1 MQLLEQ
7 AQDGVRLSVSTPE
20 DDIHAAAAAN
30 DSLILEFEA
39 FRDGRGFSLA
49 AILRGQGYRGR
60 LTAAGKVL
68 PDQARHLRRCGFDA
82 VELPPGADAAPWRRM
97 DQVFSAAYQSASGDD
112 RLVWRQRHAP
122 AAQDAAAQDAR
133 NLAAHLNA
141 QWADADAETLLREV
155 LDPALGRRAAAVSSF
170 GAEAAVLLHLISRVQ
185 PDLPVVF
192 LETGQHFFQ
201 TLAYRRELADRL
213 ALTDVRDIAPD
224 ADALS
229 AADPRSDLWRSA
241 PDACC
246 AVRKVQPLAQAL
258 DGFDTR
264 ITGRKRYQNRQRADL
279 MPFEAVGGVLT
290 VNPLARWSADQVEDW
305 LRDHQLPRHP
315 LVEQGYP
322 SIGCWPC
329 TRAVVAD
336 EGARDGRW
344 AGQEKTECGIHG
356 RTFAPAC

>member
-1 MQLLEQ
+1 MQLLEH
-7 AQDGVRLSVSTPE
+7 AQDGVRLTVSTPE
-20 DDIHAAAAAN
+20 EDIRAAAAAN

-49 AILRGQGYRGR
+49 AVLRGQGYRGR
-60 LTAAGKVL
+60 LIAAGKIL

-82 VELPPGADAAPWRRM
+82 VELSPGADAAPWRRM
-97 DQVFSAAYQSASGDD
+97 DQVFSAAYQPASSDD
-112 RLVWRQRHAP
+112 RLVWRQRHLAP
-122 AAQDAAAQDAR
+122 PPEDAAA
-133 NLAAHLNA
+133 LAARLNA
-141 QWADADAETLLREV
+141 QWAHADAEDLLRAV
-155 LDPALGRRAAAVSSF
+155 LDSTLGRKAVAISSF

-201 TLAYRRELADRL
+201 TLAYRRELTERL
-213 ALTDVRDIAPD
+213 GLTDVREIKPD
-224 ADALS
+224 ANALS
-229 AADPRSDLWRSA
+229 ASDPRGDLWRSQ

-246 AVRKVQPLAQAL
+246 AVRKVRPLAQAL
-258 DGFDTR
+258 EGFDTR
-264 ITGRKRYQNRQRADL
+264 ITGRKRYQNHQRAGL
-279 MPFEAVGGVLT
+279 MPFEAADGVLT
-290 VNPLARWSADQVEDW
+290 VNPLVSWSVEQVEDW

-329 TRAVVAD
+329 TRAVAID
-336 EGARDGRW
+336 EDARDGRW

-356 RTFAPAC
+356 RTLVPAC

>member
-20 DDIHAAAAAN
+20 DDIRAAAAAN

-49 AILRGQGYRGR
+49 AVLRGQGYRGR
-60 LTAAGKVL
+60 LIAAGKVL

-82 VELPPGADAAPWRRM
+82 VELAPGADAAPWRRM
-97 DQVFSAAYQSASGDD
+97 DQIFSAAYQSAGGDD

-122 AAQDAAAQDAR
+122 AVEDAAAQDAR
-133 NLAAHLNA
+133 NLAARLNA

-192 LETGQHFFQ
+192 LDTGQHFFQ
-201 TLAYRRELADRL
+201 TLAYRRELAERL

-229 AADPRSDLWRSA
+229 AADPRADLWRSA

-264 ITGRKRYQNRQRADL
+264 ITGRKRYQNSHRAAL
-279 MPFEAVGGVLT
+279 EPFEAADGVLT
-290 VNPLARWSADQVEDW
+290 VNPLAAWSADQIEDW
-305 LRDHQLPRHP
+305 LRDHQLLRHP

-329 TRAVVAD
+329 TRAVETGED
-336 EGARDGRW
+336 ARDGRW
-344 AGQEKTECGIHG
+344 AGQEKTECGIHE
-356 RTFAPAC
+356 RALAPAC

>member
-7 AQDGVRLSVSTPE
+7 AQDGVRLTVSTPE
-20 DDIHAAAAAN
+20 EDIRAAAAAN

-49 AILRGQGYRGR
+49 AVLRGQGYRGR
-60 LTAAGKVL
+60 LIAAGKVL

-82 VELPPGADAAPWRRM
+82 VELAPGADAAPWRRM
-97 DQVFSAAYQSASGDD
+97 DQVFSAAYQPASGDD
-112 RLVWRQRHAP
+112 RLVWRQRHSTP
-122 AAQDAAAQDAR
+122 ANDDAVA
-133 NLAAHLNA
+133 LAARLNA
-141 QWADADAETLLREV
+141 QWAGAEAEDLLRAV
-155 LDPALGRRAAAVSSF
+155 LDPALGRKTAVISSF
-170 GAEAAVLLHLISRVQ
+170 GAEAAVLLHLISCVR
-185 PDLPVVF
+185 PDLPVIF

-201 TLAYRRELADRL
+201 TLAYRRELAERL
-213 ALTDVRDIAPD
+213 GLSDVRDITPD
-224 ADALS
+224 AVTLS
-229 AADPRSDLWRSA
+229 AADPRGDLWRSA

-246 AVRKVQPLAQAL
+246 AVRKVRPLARAL
-258 DGFDTR
+258 AGFDTR
-264 ITGRKRYQNRQRADL
+264 ITGRKRYQNPQRADL

-290 VNPLARWSADQVEDW
+290 VNPLAKWSVQQIEDW

-336 EGARDGRW
+336 EDARDGRW
-344 AGQEKTECGIHG
+344 SGQEKTECGIHG
-356 RTFAPAC
+356 RTLAPTC

>member
-20 DDIHAAAAAN
+20 EDIRAAAAAN

-49 AILRGQGYRGR
+49 AILRGQGYQGR
-60 LTAAGKVL
+60 LIAAGKVL
-68 PDQARHLRRCGFDA
+68 PDQVRHLRRSGFDA
-82 VELPPGADAAPWRRM
+82 VELAPGADAAPWRRM
-97 DQVFSAAYQSASGDD
+97 DQVFSAAYQPATGDD
-112 RLVWRQRHAP
+112 RLVWRQRHAAP
-122 AAQDAAAQDAR
+122 EDAVA
-133 NLAAHLNA
+133 LAARLNA
-141 QWADADAETLLREV
+141 QWGEAEAEDLLRAV
-155 LDPALGRRAAAVSSF
+155 LDPALGRKAAVISSF

-192 LETGQHFFQ
+192 LETGQHFFH

-213 ALTDVRDIAPD
+213 GLTDVRDITPD
-224 ADALS
+224 AAALA
-229 AADPRSDLWRSA
+229 AADPHSDLWRSQ

-246 AVRKVQPLAQAL
+246 DVRKVQPLAQAVA
-258 DGFDTR
+258 GFDTR
-264 ITGRKRYQNRQRADL
+264 ITGRKRYQNSHRAAL
-279 MPFEAVGGVLT
+279 VPFEAADGVLT
-290 VNPLARWSADQVEDW
+290 VNPLAVWSAEQIEAW

-329 TRAVVAD
+329 TRAVEAGED
-336 EGARDGRW
+336 ARDGRW
-344 AGQEKTECGIHG
+344 SGQEKTECGIHA
-356 RTFAPAC
+356 RVLAPAC

>member
-20 DDIHAAAAAN
+20 EDIRAAAAAN

-49 AILRGQGYRGR
+49 AILRGQGYQGR
-60 LTAAGKVL
+60 LIAAGKVL
-68 PDQARHLRRCGFDA
+68 PDQVRHLRRSGFDA
-82 VELPPGADAAPWRRM
+82 VELAPGADAAPWRRM

-112 RLVWRQRHAP
+112 RLVWRQRHA
-122 AAQDAAAQDAR
+122 ASANDDAVA
-133 NLAAHLNA
+133 LAARLNA
-141 QWADADAETLLREV
+141 QWGEADAEDLLIAV
-155 LDPALGRRAAAVSSF
+155 LDPALGRKAAAISSF
-170 GAEAAVLLHLISRVQ
+170 GAEAAVLLHLISRVR

-201 TLAYRRELADRL
+201 TLAYRRDLASRL
-213 ALTDVRDIAPD
+213 GLTDVRDITPD
-224 ADALS
+224 AAALS
-229 AADPRSDLWRSA
+229 TADPRSDLWRRA

-258 DGFDTR
+258 AGFDTR
-264 ITGRKRYQNRQRADL
+264 ITGRKRYQNPQRADL

-290 VNPLARWSADQVEDW
+290 VNPLAQWSVQQIEGW

-329 TRAVVAD
+329 TRAVEPD
-336 EGARDGRW
+336 EEARDGRW

-356 RTFAPAC
+356 RSLAPVC

>member
-7 AQDGVRLSVSTPE
+7 AQDGVRLTVSTPE
-20 DDIHAAAAAN
+20 EDIRAAAAAN

-49 AILRGQGYRGR
+49 AVLRGQGYRGH
-60 LTAAGKVL
+60 LIAAGKVL

-82 VELPPGADAAPWRRM
+82 VELSPGADAAPWRRM

-112 RLVWRQRHAP
+112 RLVWRQRHTSAP
-122 AAQDAAAQDAR
+122 EDAPT
-133 NLAAHLNA
+133 LAARLNA
-141 QWADADAETLLREV
+141 QWTDADAEDLLRAV
-155 LDPALGRRAAAVSSF
+155 LDPALGRRAAAISSF
-170 GAEAAVLLHLISRVQ
+170 GAEAAVLLHLISRVR

-201 TLAYRRELADRL
+201 TLAYRRELTERL
-213 ALTDVRDIAPD
+213 GLTDVRDVQPD
-224 ADALS
+224 AAAL
-229 AADPRSDLWRSA
+229 AASDPRGDLWRSQ

-246 AVRKVQPLAQAL
+246 AVRKVQPLTQAL
-258 DGFDTR
+258 AGFDTR
-264 ITGRKRYQNRQRADL
+264 ITGRKRYQNSHRAAL
-279 MPFEAVGGVLT
+279 EPFEAVDGVLT
-290 VNPLARWSADQVEDW
+290 VNPLAAWSSEQIKDW

-329 TRAVVAD
+329 TRAVAVNED
-336 EGARDGRW
+336 ARDGRW

-356 RTFAPAC
+356 RTLAPAC

>member
-7 AQDGVRLSVSTPE
+7 AQDGVRLTVSTPE
-20 DDIHAAAAAN
+20 EDIRAAAAAN

-49 AILRGQGYRGR
+49 AVLRGQGYRGR
-60 LTAAGKVL
+60 LIAAGKVL

-82 VELPPGADAAPWRRM
+82 VELSPGANAAPWRRM
-97 DQVFSAAYQSASGDD
+97 DQVFSAAYQPSSGDD
-112 RLVWRQRHAP
+112 RLVWRQRHAAP
-122 AAQDAAAQDAR
+122 EDAAA
-133 NLAAHLNA
+133 LAARLNA
-141 QWADADAETLLREV
+141 QWADADAEDLLRAV
-155 LDPALGRRAAAVSSF
+155 LDPALDRKAAAISSF

-185 PDLPVVF
+185 PDLPVIF

-201 TLAYRRELADRL
+201 TLAYRRELTERL
-213 ALTDVRDIAPD
+213 GLTNVRDIAPD
-224 ADALS
+224 AAALT
-229 AADPRSDLWRSA
+229 AADPRGDLWRSE

-246 AVRKVQPLAQAL
+246 AVRKVEPQARAL
-258 DGFDTR
+258 TGFDTR
-264 ITGRKRYQNRQRADL
+264 ITGRKRYQNSQRTDL
-279 MPFEAVGGVLT
+279 KPFEAADNVLI
-290 VNPLARWSADQVEDW
+290 VNPLAAWSADQIEDW

-329 TRAVVAD
+329 TRAVEAGED
-336 EGARDGRW
+336 ARDGRW

-356 RTFAPAC
+356 RVLTPTC

>member
-7 AQDGVRLSVSTPE
+7 AQDGVRLTVSTPE
-20 DDIHAAAAAN
+20 EDIRAAAAAN

-49 AILRGQGYRGR
+49 AVLRGQGYRGR
-60 LTAAGKVL
+60 LIAAGKVL

-82 VELPPGADAAPWRRM
+82 VELAPGADAVPWRRM

-122 AAQDAAAQDAR
+122 APENAAA
-133 NLAAHLNA
+133 LAARLNA
-141 QWADADAETLLREV
+141 QWADADAEDLLRVV
-155 LDPALGRRAAAVSSF
+155 LDPALGRKAAAISSF

-201 TLAYRRELADRL
+201 TLAYRRELTERL
-213 ALTDVRDIAPD
+213 GLTDVRDITPD
-224 ADALS
+224 AAALA
-229 AADPRSDLWRSA
+229 AADPRGDLWRDQ

-258 DGFDTR
+258 AGFDTR
-264 ITGRKRYQNRQRADL
+264 ITGRKRYQNTDRAAL
-279 MPFEAVGGVLT
+279 EPFEAADGVLT
-290 VNPLARWSADQVEDW
+290 VNPLAAWPAEQVETW

-329 TRAVVAD
+329 TRAVEAGED
-336 EGARDGRW
+336 ARNGRW
-344 AGQEKTECGIHG
+344 SGLEKTECGIHG
-356 RTFAPAC
+356 RALAPAC

>member
-7 AQDGVRLSVSTPE
+7 ALDGVRLAVSASEE
-20 DDIHAAAAAN
+20 DVRAAAAAH
-30 DSLILEFEA
+30 DTLILEFDV

-49 AILRGQGYRGR
+49 AVLRGQGYRGR
-60 LTAAGKVL
+60 LIAAGRVL

-82 VELPPGADAAPWRRM
+82 VELTPGADPAPWRHM
-97 DQVFSAAYQSASGDD
+97 DQVFSAAYQPASGDD
-112 RLVWRQRHAP
+112 RLVWRQRHQAP
-122 AAQDAAAQDAR
+122 PSEASTA
-133 NLAAHLNA
+133 LAARLNA
-141 QWADADAETLLREV
+141 QWSEADAEDLLRAV
-155 LDPALGRRAAAVSSF
+155 LDPALGRKAAVISSF

-201 TLAYRRELADRL
+201 TLGYRRELAERL
-213 ALTDVRDIAPD
+213 GLTDVRDITPD
-224 ADALS
+224 PAAL
-229 AADPRSDLWRSA
+229 AATDPGGDLWRSQ

-258 DGFDTR
+258 AGFDTR
-264 ITGRKRYQNRQRADL
+264 ITGRKRYQNNQRADL
-279 MPFEAVGGVLT
+279 MPFETAGGVLT
-290 VNPLARWSADQVEDW
+290 VNPLAKWSADQVETW

-329 TRAVVAD
+329 TRAVETGED
-336 EGARDGRW
+336 ARDGRW
-344 AGQEKTECGIHG
+344 AGREKTECGIHG
-356 RTFAPAC
+356 RTLAPAC

>member
-20 DDIHAAAAAN
+20 DDIRAAAAAN

-60 LTAAGKVL
+60 LIAAGKVL
-68 PDQARHLRRCGFDA
+68 PDQVRHLRRCGFDA
-82 VELPPGADAAPWRRM
+82 VELAPDADAAPWRRM
-97 DQVFSAAYQSASGDD
+97 DQVFSAAYQPASGDD
-112 RLVWRQRHAP
+112 RLVWRQRHATP
-122 AAQDAAAQDAR
+122 PVEDAAV
-133 NLAAHLNA
+133 LAARLND
-141 QWADADAETLLREV
+141 QWANADAESLLAAV
-155 LDPALGRRAAAVSSF
+155 LDPALGRKTAAVSSF

-201 TLAYRRELADRL
+201 TLAYRRELTERL
-213 ALTDVRDIAPD
+213 GLTDVRDISPD
-224 ADALS
+224 TAALS
-229 AADPRSDLWRSA
+229 ASDPRSDLWRSQ

-246 AVRKVQPLAQAL
+246 AIRKVEPQARALA
-258 DGFDTR
+258 DFDTR
-264 ITGRKRYQNRQRADL
+264 ITGRKRYQNPQRADL

-290 VNPLARWSADQVEDW
+290 VNPLARWSAEQVETW

-329 TRAVVAD
+329 TRAVEAD

-356 RTFAPAC
+356 RTLAPAC

>member
-7 AQDGVRLSVSTPE
+7 AQDGVRLTVSTPE
-20 DDIHAAAAAN
+20 DDIRAAAAAN

-49 AILRGQGYRGR
+49 AVLRGQGYGGR
-60 LTAAGKVL
+60 LIAAGKVL

-82 VELPPGADAAPWRRM
+82 VELSPGADAAPWRRM
-97 DQVFSAAYQSASGDD
+97 DQVFSAAYQPASGDD
-112 RLVWRQRHAP
+112 RLVWRQRHNTSP
-122 AAQDAAAQDAR
+122 EDTAA
-133 NLAAHLNA
+133 LAARLNA
-141 QWADADAETLLREV
+141 QWADVDAEDLLRAV
-155 LDPALGRRAAAVSSF
+155 LGPTLGRKAAAISSF
-170 GAEAAVLLHLISRVQ
+170 GAEAAVVLHLISRVR

-201 TLAYRRELADRL
+201 TLAYRRELTERL
-213 ALTDVRDIAPD
+213 GLTDVRDITPD
-224 ADALS
+224 AAALAKS
-229 AADPRSDLWRSA
+229 DPRGDLWRSQ

-246 AVRKVQPLAQAL
+246 AIRKVQPLAQAL
-258 DGFDTR
+258 AGFDTR
-264 ITGRKRYQNRQRADL
+264 ITGRKRYQNNQRADL
-279 MPFEAVGGVLT
+279 LPFEAVDGVLT
-290 VNPLARWSADQVEDW
+290 VNPLAKWSADQVEDW

-329 TRAVVAD
+329 TRAVALD

-344 AGQEKTECGIHG
+344 AGQEKTECGIHA
-356 RTFAPAC
+356 RTLAPAC

>member
-20 DDIHAAAAAN
+20 DDIRAAAAAN

-49 AILRGQGYRGR
+49 AILRGQGYQGR
-60 LTAAGKVL
+60 LIAAGKVL
-68 PDQARHLRRCGFDA
+68 PDQVRHLRRCGFDA
-82 VELPPGADAAPWRRM
+82 VELAPDADAAPWRRM
-97 DQVFSAAYQSASGDD
+97 DQVFSAAYQPASGDD
-112 RLVWRQRHAP
+112 RLVWRQRHATP
-122 AAQDAAAQDAR
+122 PVEDAAV
-133 NLAAHLNA
+133 LAARLND
-141 QWADADAETLLREV
+141 QWANADAESLLAAV
-155 LDPALGRRAAAVSSF
+155 LDPALGRKTAAVSSF

-201 TLAYRRELADRL
+201 TLAYRRELTERL
-213 ALTDVRDIAPD
+213 GLTDVRDISPD
-224 ADALS
+224 TAALS
-229 AADPRSDLWRSA
+229 ASDPRSDLWRSQ

-246 AVRKVQPLAQAL
+246 AIRKVEPQARALA
-258 DGFDTR
+258 GFDTR
-264 ITGRKRYQNRQRADL
+264 ITGRKRYQNSQRADL
-279 MPFEAVGGVLT
+279 KPFEAADNVLV
-290 VNPLARWSADQVEDW
+290 VNPLAAWSADQVETW

-329 TRAVVAD
+329 TRAVEAD

-356 RTFAPAC
+356 RTLAPAC

>member
-7 AQDGVRLSVSTPE
+7 AQDGVRLTVSTPE
-20 DDIHAAAAAN
+20 ADIRAAAAAN

-49 AILRGQGYRGR
+49 AVLRGQGYQGR
-60 LTAAGKVL
+60 LIAAGKVL

-82 VELPPGADAAPWRRM
+82 VELAPGADAAPWRRM

-112 RLVWRQRHAP
+112 RLVWRQRHAAP
-122 AAQDAAAQDAR
+122 ANDDAVA
-133 NLAAHLNA
+133 LAARLNA
-141 QWADADAETLLREV
+141 QWGEADAEDLLRAV
-155 LDPALGRRAAAVSSF
+155 LDPTLGRKAAAISSF
-170 GAEAAVLLHLISRVQ
+170 GAEAAVLLHLISRVR

-201 TLAYRRELADRL
+201 TLAYRRDLASRL
-213 ALTDVRDIAPD
+213 GLTDVRDIAPD
-224 ADALS
+224 VAALS
-229 AADPRSDLWRSA
+229 AADPRGDLWRSA

-246 AVRKVQPLAQAL
+246 AVRKVQPMAQAL
-258 DGFDTR
+258 AGFDTR
-264 ITGRKRYQNRQRADL
+264 ITGRKRYQNPQRADL

-290 VNPLARWSADQVEDW
+290 VNPLAQWSVQQIEGW

-329 TRAVVAD
+329 TRAVEPD
-336 EGARDGRW
+336 EEARDGRW

-356 RTFAPAC
+356 RSLAPVC

>member
-20 DDIHAAAAAN
+20 NDIHAAASAN

-49 AILRGQGYRGR
+49 AVLRGKGYRGR
-60 LTAAGKVL
+60 LIAAGKVL

-112 RLVWRQRHAP
+112 RLVWRQRHA
-122 AAQDAAAQDAR
+122 ASANDDAVA
-133 NLAAHLNA
+133 LAARLNA
-141 QWADADAETLLREV
+141 QWGEADAEDLLIAV
-155 LDPALGRRAAAVSSF
+155 LDPALGRKAAAISSF
-170 GAEAAVLLHLISRVQ
+170 GAEAAVLLHLISRVR

-201 TLAYRRELADRL
+201 TLAYRRDLASRL
-213 ALTDVRDIAPD
+213 GLTDVRDITPD
-224 ADALS
+224 AAALS
-229 AADPRSDLWRSA
+229 VADLRGDLWRRA

-258 DGFDTR
+258 AGFDTR
-264 ITGRKRYQNRQRADL
+264 ITGRKRYQNPQRADL

-290 VNPLARWSADQVEDW
+290 VNPLAQWSVQQIEGW

-329 TRAVVAD
+329 TRAVEPD
-336 EGARDGRW
+336 EEARDGRW

-356 RTFAPAC
+356 RSLAPVC

>member
-7 AQDGVRLSVSTPE
+7 AQDGVRLTVSTPE
-20 DDIHAAAAAN
+20 EDICAAAAAN

-49 AILRGQGYRGR
+49 AVLRGQGYRGR
-60 LTAAGKVL
+60 LIAAGKVL

-82 VELPPGADAAPWRRM
+82 VELAPGADAAPWRRM
-97 DQVFSAAYQSASGDD
+97 DQVFSAAYQPASGDD
-112 RLVWRQRHAP
+112 RLVWRQRHSAP
-122 AAQDAAAQDAR
+122 ANDDAAA
-133 NLAAHLNA
+133 LAARLNT
-141 QWADADAETLLREV
+141 QWAEAGAEDLLRAV
-155 LDPALGRRAAAVSSF
+155 LDPALGRKTAVISSF
-170 GAEAAVLLHLISRVQ
+170 GAEAAVLLHLISRVR

-201 TLAYRRELADRL
+201 TLAYRRELAERL
-213 ALTDVRDIAPD
+213 GLSDVRDIAPD
-224 ADALS
+224 PTALS
-229 AADPRSDLWRSA
+229 TADPRGDLWRST

-246 AVRKVQPLAQAL
+246 AVRKVQPLTQAMA
-258 DGFDTR
+258 GFDTR
-264 ITGRKRYQNRQRADL
+264 ITGRKRYQNSQRADL

-290 VNPLARWSADQVEDW
+290 VNPLAHWSVQQIEDW

-315 LVEQGYP
+315 LVDQGYP

-329 TRAVVAD
+329 TRAVETNED
-336 EGARDGRW
+336 ARDGRW

-356 RTFAPAC
+356 RTLAPAC

>member
-7 AQDGVRLSVSTPE
+7 AQDGVRLTVSTPE
-20 DDIHAAAAAN
+20 ADIQAAAAAN

-49 AILRGQGYRGR
+49 AVLRGQGYRGR
-60 LTAAGKVL
+60 LIAAGKVL

-97 DQVFSAAYQSASGDD
+97 DQVFSAAYQSATGDD
-112 RLVWRQRHAP
+112 RLVWRQRHATP
-122 AAQDAAAQDAR
+122 PVEDAAA
-133 NLAAHLNA
+133 LAARLND
-141 QWADADAETLLREV
+141 QWADADAESLLAAA
-155 LDPALGRRAAAVSSF
+155 LDPALGRKTAAVSSF
-170 GAEAAVLLHLISRVQ
+170 GAEAAVLLHLISRVR

-201 TLAYRRELADRL
+201 TLAYRRELAERL
-213 ALTDVRDIAPD
+213 GLTDVRDITPD
-224 ADALS
+224 AAVLS
-229 AADPRSDLWRSA
+229 ASDPRGDLWRSQ

-246 AVRKVQPLAQAL
+246 AIRKVEPQARALA
-258 DGFDTR
+258 GFDTR
-264 ITGRKRYQNRQRADL
+264 ITGRKRYQNSQRADL
-279 MPFEAVGGVLT
+279 KPFEAVDGVLT
-290 VNPLARWSADQVEDW
+290 VNPLAAWSAEQIETW
-305 LRDHQLPRHP
+305 LHDHQLPRHP

-329 TRAVVAD
+329 TRAVEAG
-336 EGARDGRW
+336 ENARDGRW

-356 RTFAPAC
+356 RTLAPAC

>member
-7 AQDGVRLSVSTPE
+7 AQDGVRLTVSTPE
-20 DDIHAAAAAN
+20 EDIRAAAAAN

-49 AILRGQGYRGR
+49 AVLRDQGYRGR
-60 LTAAGKVL
+60 LIAAGKIL

-82 VELPPGADAAPWRRM
+82 VELSPGADAAPWRRM
-97 DQVFSAAYQSASGDD
+97 DQVFSAAYQPASGDD

-122 AAQDAAAQDAR
+122 APEDAAA
-133 NLAAHLNA
+133 LAARLNA
-141 QWADADAETLLREV
+141 QWGDADAETLLTAA
-155 LDPALGRRAAAVSSF
+155 LDPALGRKAVAISSF
-170 GAEAAVLLHLISRVQ
+170 GAEAAVLLHLISRGR

-201 TLAYRRELADRL
+201 TLAYRRELTERL
-213 ALTDVRDIAPD
+213 GLTDVRDITPD
-224 ADALS
+224 AAALT
-229 AADPRSDLWRSA
+229 AADPRGDLWRTA

-246 AVRKVQPLAQAL
+246 ALRKVQPLAQAL
-258 DGFDTR
+258 ADFDTR
-264 ITGRKRYQNRQRADL
+264 ITGRKRYQNRHRAAL
-279 MPFEAVGGVLT
+279 EPFEVVDGVLT
-290 VNPLARWSADQVEDW
+290 VNPLTAWSAEQIEDW

-329 TRAVVAD
+329 TRAIEVD
-336 EGARDGRW
+336 EDARDGRW

-356 RTFAPAC
+356 RALAPAC

>member
-49 AILRGQGYRGR
+49 AVLRGQGYRGR
-60 LTAAGKVL
+60 LIAAGKVL

-82 VELPPGADAAPWRRM
+82 VELAPGADAAPWRRM

-112 RLVWRQRHAP
+112 RLVWRQRHANAP
-122 AAQDAAAQDAR
+122 EDAVA
-133 NLAAHLNA
+133 LAARLNA
-141 QWADADAETLLREV
+141 QWGDAEAEVLLRVV
-155 LDPALGRRAAAVSSF
+155 LDPALGRKTAAVSSF

-185 PDLPVVF
+185 PDLPIVF

-201 TLAYRRELADRL
+201 TLAYRRELAERL
-213 ALTDVRDIAPD
+213 GLTDVRDITPD
-224 ADALS
+224 TEALS
-229 AADPRSDLWRSA
+229 ASDPRGDLWRSQ
-241 PDACC
+241 PDTCC
-246 AVRKVQPLAQAL
+246 SIRKVEPQARALA
-258 DGFDTR
+258 GFDTR
-264 ITGRKRYQNRQRADL
+264 ITGRKRYQNSQRADL
-279 MPFEAVGGVLT
+279 KPFEADDNVLI
-290 VNPLARWSADQVEDW
+290 VNPLIAWSADQIEDW
-305 LRDHQLPRHP
+305 LRAHQLPRHP

-329 TRAVVAD
+329 TRAVKAG
-336 EGARDGRW
+336 ENARDGRW

-356 RTFAPAC
+356 RTLAPAC

>member
-7 AQDGVRLSVSTPE
+7 VQDGVRLSVSTPE
-20 DDIHAAAAAN
+20 EDIRTAAAAN

-60 LTAAGKVL
+60 LIAAGKVL

-82 VELPPGADAAPWRRM
+82 VELAPGADSAPWRRM
-97 DQVFSAAYQSASGDD
+97 DQVFSAAYQAASGDD
-112 RLVWRQRHAP
+112 RLVWGERHAAP
-122 AAQDAAAQDAR
+122 AKDDAVA
-133 NLAAHLNA
+133 LAARLNA
-141 QWADADAETLLREV
+141 QWGEADAEDLLRAALAPE
-155 LDPALGRRAAAVSSF
+155 LGRKAAAISSF

-185 PDLPVVF
+185 PDLPVLF

-201 TLAYRRELADRL
+201 TLAYRRALTGRL
-213 ALTDVRDIAPD
+213 GLTDVRDITPD
-224 ADALS
+224 AATL
-229 AADPRSDLWRSA
+229 AASDPRGDLWRSA

-246 AVRKVQPLAQAL
+246 DVRKVQPLAQAL
-258 DGFDTR
+258 VGFDTR
-264 ITGRKRYQNRQRADL
+264 ITGRKRYQNSHRADL
-279 MPFEAVGGVLT
+279 KPFEAVDAVLT
-290 VNPLARWSADQVEDW
+290 VNPLAAWTAEQIEAW

-329 TRAVVAD
+329 TRAVEAG
-336 EGARDGRW
+336 ENARDGRW
-344 AGQEKTECGIHG
+344 SGQEKTECGIHG
-356 RTFAPAC
+356 RTLAPAC

>member
-60 LTAAGKVL
+60 LIAAGRVL

-82 VELPPGADAAPWRRM
+82 VELAPGADAAPWRRM

-112 RLVWRQRHAP
+112 RLVWRQRHA
-122 AAQDAAAQDAR
+122 AAAEGVAT
-133 NLAAHLNA
+133 LAARLNA
-141 QWADADAETLLREV
+141 QWGGADAEDLLGAV
-155 LDPALGRRAAAVSSF
+155 LDPALGRKAAAISSF

-185 PDLPVVF
+185 PNLPVVF

-201 TLAYRRELADRL
+201 TLPYRRELAERL
-213 ALTDVRDIAPD
+213 GLTDVRDITPNA
-224 ADALS
+224 AALS
-229 AADPRSDLWRSA
+229 VADPRGDLWRSA

-246 AVRKVQPLAQAL
+246 AVRKVQPLAQAMG
-258 DGFDTR
+258 GFDTR
-264 ITGRKRYQNRQRADL
+264 ITGRKRYHNRQRADL

-356 RTFAPAC
+356 RTLAPAC

>member
-1 MQLLEQ
+1 MQLLEH
-7 AQDGVRLSVSTPE
+7 AQDGVRLTVSTPE
-20 DDIHAAAAAN
+20 DDIRAAADAS

-60 LTAAGKVL
+60 LIAAGKIL

-82 VELPPGADAAPWRRM
+82 VELAPGADPAPWRRM
-97 DQVFSAAYQSASGDD
+97 DQVFSAAYQSATGDD
-112 RLVWRQRHAP
+112 PLVWRRRHSASAP
-122 AAQDAAAQDAR
+122 TDPTAA
-133 NLAAHLNA
+133 LAARLNA
-141 QWADADAETLLREV
+141 QWGEADAEALLTAV
-155 LDPALGRRAAAVSSF
+155 LDPALGRKAAVISSF
-170 GAEAAVLLHLISRVQ
+170 GAETAVLLHLISRVH

-201 TLAYRRELADRL
+201 TLAYRRELAERL
-213 ALTDVRDIAPD
+213 GLTDVRDIRPNP
-224 ADALS
+224 DALS
-229 AADPRSDLWRSA
+229 ASDPRGDLWRDQ

-246 AVRKVQPLAQAL
+246 AIRKVQPLGQAL

-264 ITGRKRYQNRQRADL
+264 ITGRKRFQNTLRADL
-279 MPFEAVGGVLT
+279 KAFEAADGVLT
-290 VNPLARWSADQVEDW
+290 VNPLARWSAEQIEDW

-329 TRAVVAD
+329 TRPVSPAED
-336 EGARDGRW
+336 ARAGRW
-344 AGQEKTECGIHG
+344 AGQDKTECGIHQGG
-356 RTFAPAC
+356 RTLAPAC

>member
-7 AQDGVRLSVSTPE
+7 VQDGVRLSVSTPE
-20 DDIHAAAAAN
+20 EDIRAAAAAN

-49 AILRGQGYRGR
+49 AVLRGQGYRGR
-60 LTAAGKVL
+60 LIAAGKVL
-68 PDQARHLRRCGFDA
+68 PDQARHLRRCGFDG
-82 VELPPGADAAPWRRM
+82 VELAPDADAAPWRRM
-97 DQVFSAAYQSASGDD
+97 DQVFSAAYQPASGDD
-112 RLVWRQRHAP
+112 RLVWRQRHAAP
-122 AAQDAAAQDAR
+122 QDATA
-133 NLAAHLNA
+133 LAARLNA
-141 QWADADAETLLREV
+141 QWGQADAEVLLRAV
-155 LDPALGRRAAAVSSF
+155 LDPALGRKAAAISSF

-201 TLAYRRELADRL
+201 TLAYRRELTDRL
-213 ALTDVRDIAPD
+213 GLTDVRDIKPD
-224 ADALS
+224 VAALS
-229 AADPRSDLWRSA
+229 KADPRGDLWRSA

-246 AVRKVQPLAQAL
+246 AVRKVQPLSQAL
-258 DGFDTR
+258 AGFDTR
-264 ITGRKRYQNRQRADL
+264 ITGRKRYQNSRRAAL
-279 MPFEAVGGVLT
+279 EPFEAADGVLT
-290 VNPLARWSADQVEDW
+290 VNPLAAWSADQIEDW

-329 TRAVVAD
+329 TRAVAAD
-336 EGARDGRW
+336 EDARDGRW

-356 RTFAPAC
+356 RTLAPAC